1 VAGRDE
7 LADARRGQFH
17 HQLAAD
23 EHREDLP
30 AVAQPAAAE
39 PAAARRG
46 HHAVHP
52 GELVDQVLVPLL
64 RGHHAS
70 FA

>member
-7 LADARRGQFH
+7 FADARPGQLH

-30 AVAQPAAAE
+30 AVAQRAAAE

-46 HHAVHP
+46 RHAVHP
-52 GELVDQVLVPLL
+52 GELVD
-64 RGHHAS
+64 
-70 FA
+70 